1 MFYAGRQN
9 SMGARMSNKL
19 FRIICQGELSY
30 GFEVEEARTNLKRL
44 CKYDDTTL
52 DKLLSG
58 QQITI
63 KSKLDHETAQ
73 KYKKVL
79 DKTGIVTM
87 VEELLPAKSASPAE
101 PEMIECP
108 KCSQQ
113 QPQGLTCMSCGI
125 VFAKYAQTQ
134 KRREAIARGELPVED
149 ASPESVLPADA
160 SMMDRLSHYFDE
172 HQEQAFILK
181 AFLVIAGVIFVTNYL
196 SGLLALF
203 ILLFP
208 VLFLFYVKLEAA
220 STGQS
225 PTEVLAQHITFMPV
239 MYTEGER
246 NKEGVAW
253 VTYSLIL
260 INVLVFYGFELRV
273 NPEIIFNN
281 LVFIP
286 LEPNIVNVPISL
298 ITSMFLHAG
307 GGHLWGNMLFLWTL
321 GVVVEKRIGW
331 KKFLLFY
338 LLAGVSADIISAV
351 VHFIA
356 FREPVHGLGASG
368 AIAGAMG
375 LFAIRCYFKSMVFP
389 LPILGIFSLIL
400 PVSLKVRLNSLVIIG
415 LFFLADL
422 HGGIGQVAGQ
432 SSSNVGHWA
441 HLGGMICGIILGM
454 MFNLGEEAVEERHME
469 IGSQALSNRGDLYK
483 GEESLRLALKKSP
496 NNAEAMIL
504 LAKMLSKFQP
514 TAEGE
519 ELYRKGMDILVV
531 NHLKDVAATFK
542 EYYERYLTGCNPETL
557 FKIAGYYH
565 QQKDYEWTTKCLEL
579 LSDDEATPLNLREKA
594 MFQCARQMELVG
606 KIDLAL
612 HYYRQ
617 FVDKF
622 PDSSFKSKALAR
634 IDAF

>member
-1 MFYAGRQN
+1 
-9 SMGARMSNKL
+9 MSNKL
-19 FRIICQGELSY
+19 FRIVCKGELSY
-30 GFEVEEARTNLKRL
+30 GFEVEETRANLKRL
-44 CKYDDTTL
+44 CKYDDAIL

-63 KSKLDHETAQ
+63 KSKLDLETAQ
-73 KYKKVL
+73 RYKAAL
-79 DKTGIVTM
+79 DKTGIVTT
-87 VEELLPAKSASPAE
+87 VEEVLPSKPASPAE

-108 KCSQQ
+108 KCSQR
-113 QPQGLTCMSCGI
+113 QPQGLACMNCGI
-125 VFAKYAQTQ
+125 VFAKYAQAQ
-134 KRREAIARGELPVED
+134 KRKEAIARGELPTDETSSGS
-149 ASPESVLPADA
+149 ALPADA
-160 SMMDRLSHYFDE
+160 SRMDRVFHYFSE

-181 AFLVIAGVIFVTNYL
+181 AFLVISGIIFVTNYL
-196 SGLLALF
+196 SGLLVLF

-225 PTEVLAQHITFMPV
+225 ATAVLAQHITFMPV
-239 MYTEGER
+239 MYSEGER
-246 NKEGVAW
+246 KKEGVAW

-260 INVLVFYGFELRV
+260 INVLVFYCFELRV

-286 LEPNIVNVPISL
+286 VEPNIVNVPISL
-298 ITSMFLHAG
+298 LTSMFLHAG

-321 GVVVEKRIGW
+321 GVVVEKRIGG

-338 LLAGVSADIISAV
+338 LLAGVSASILSAV
-351 VHFIA
+351 VYFIA

-432 SSSNVGHWA
+432 NSSNVGHWA
-441 HLGGMICGIILGM
+441 HLGGMICGIILGI

-469 IGSQALSNRGDLYK
+469 IGSQALSKGGDLYK
-483 GEESLRLALKKSP
+483 GEESLRLALKKNP
-496 NNAEAMIL
+496 NNAEVMIL

-514 TAEGE
+514 TAEGAD
-519 ELYRKGMDILVV
+519 LYRKGMDILAV
-531 NHLKDVAATFK
+531 NRLKDVAATFK

-557 FKIAGYYH
+557 FKVAGYYH
-565 QQKDYEWTTKCLEL
+565 QQKDHEWAAKCFEL
-579 LSDDEATPLNLREKA
+579 LSDDEATPSNIREKA
-594 MFQCARQMELVG
+594 MFQCARQMEFVG

-622 PDSSFKSKALAR
+622 PDSVFKPKALSR
-634 IDAF
+634 IESF